1 MLCSD
6 GGRCVRHGPQ
16 HCYYVLI
23 SRDGGPHRL
32 IHDQKMEI
40 KNHDEQHDTVG
51 DYVKSMI
58 FGGLDGVLT
67 SFAVVAGAAGELI
80 IPRKVIMRTFREQNN
95 SRDTTRSRSGYWRQ
109 FRHNGLEPHRTFCLT
124 HIHYGGCNY
133 VSNASSL
140 VYRYHPS
147 KSRHSLVESPRL

>member
-1 MLCSD
+1 MRHGSEHCYYILISWD
-6 GGRCVRHGPQ
+6 GGR
-16 HCYYVLI
+16 
-23 SRDGGPHRL
+23 DRL

-80 IPRKVIMRTFREQNN
+80 VSRKSIFVDIYSTTTPAIP
-95 SRDTTRSRSGYWRQ
+95 SRSRSGYW
-109 FRHNGLEPHRTFCLT
+109 
-124 HIHYGGCNY
+124 
-133 VSNASSL
+133 
-140 VYRYHPS
+140 
-147 KSRHSLVESPRL
+147 